1 MYFMQWQ
8 FTQWHPLEWC
18 CIDKLDKFVKKV
30 VIFAVKRFYCPFTVT
45 MKVFFVHLSHLDQT
59 SCLIH
64 FAVFFNPSP
73 SIIKTPPLFGTEEYW
88 DLLKLERNKFQSFK
102 ELAINRW
109 KPTGQRLV
117 TTLAMLLNNFFQ
129 FT

>member
-18 CIDKLDKFVKKV
+18 CIDKLDKFVEKSCYICCKT
-30 VIFAVKRFYCPFTVT
+30 FLLLFYSNYES
-45 MKVFFVHLSHLDQT
+45 FFVHLSHLDQT

-102 ELAINRW
+102 EFAINRW